1 MTSPSDPTPPV
12 KAKLRPLVDIAHDI
26 IAILEANDGEIDAKL
41 IALDLE
47 LETKVEAY
55 AVVVRELEAKAE
67 ANKALANHY
76 KTQAVYA
83 EHAIDRALQRCDY
96 GLRAAGV
103 QDVKTRTAHAFYRTD
118 KVVEVNAKLFRLAY
132 EETRPELFRFSDPE
146 PNKSAIKEV
155 LNAGEQLEQVTVVTR
170 TSLQLR

>member
-12 KAKLRPLVDIAHDI
+12 KAKLRPLVDIANEI
-26 IAILEANDGEIDAKL
+26 IAILEANDGEVDEKL
-41 IALDLE
+41 VALDLE

-55 AVVVRELEAKAE
+55 AMVVRELEAKKL
-67 ANKALANHY
+67 ANKSLANHY
-76 KTQAVYA
+76 NAQAAFA
-83 EHAIDRALQRCDY
+83 EAAIGRAIKRCDF
-96 GLRAAGV
+96 GLRLAGV

-155 LNAGEQLEQVTVVTR
+155 LKAGEQLEQVTVVTR